1 MNKKYRADGFIH
13 IFVSSEFEDDGVTD
27 IQDQAHQALE
37 DDVEDKYGISCQISG
52 DLELEGFVEV
62 VA

>member
-13 IFVSSEFEDDGVTD
+13 IFISSEFEDDGVAD
-27 IQDQAHQALE
+27 LQDQANKALE
-37 DDVEDKYGISCQISG
+37 DEVEDKYGIGCQISG

-62 VA
+62 GA